1 MPVGCQTAL
10 TSDLNSHPNIS
21 VERAPYSRSPTVEL
35 RDELTCDQW
44 EGDFKIAVK
53 EKKLL
58 KSKKWRKP
66 FGQLSKWE
74 GMGELAKQEESSEIA
89 VK

>member
-1 MPVGCQTAL
+1 MPVGCQIAL

-21 VERAPYSRSPTVEL
+21 VERAPYSRNPTVEL

-58 KSKKWRKP
+58 KSKNGENLLVSLANGKAWESWQNKRKP
-66 FGQLSKWE
+66 
-74 GMGELAKQEESSEIA
+74 